1 MAQEKAYKDQ
11 FSVEEVSEIAKIVN
25 RYYQEVAITKIS
37 GTCPYGHKEGEK
49 FRVTSVNH
57 DGLCGALYQALHPHI
72 VSLHYGGGVPWEKN
86 PDIFTGIC
94 PETGRVQVEVKRLEK
109 EPTYFKT
116 SPKSRLM
123 TGKGFPSL
131 DTYRVFVE
139 ILGIANKC
147 MWGHKEGERF
157 EVDPFNVGGVCGFL
171 YWEAYHFVNLLFTG
185 GSLPWEGEE
194 NVVHG
199 ACPDLYNQVSFRL
212 VREKR

>member
-25 RYYQEVAITKIS
+25 RYYQEVAITKIF
-37 GTCPYGHKEGEK
+37 GTCPYGYKEGEK

-57 DGLCGALYQALHPHI
+57 DGLCGALYQAIHPCI
-72 VSLHYGGGVPWEKN
+72 ASMHYGGGVVWEK
-86 PDIFTGIC
+86 DINVVGGVC
-94 PETGRVQVEVKRLEK
+94 PEMGRVQVEVKRFKK
-109 EPTYFKT
+109 EPTHLKT
-116 SPKSRLM
+116 KPAMKDM
-123 TGKGFPSL
+123 TGRGFPAL
-131 DTYRVFVE
+131 DKYKVFVE

-147 MWGHKEGERF
+147 MWGHRDGQRF

-171 YWEAYHFVNLLFTG
+171 YWEAYHFINLLFTG